1 MFKPSITFKALVIGV
16 VVLALLIP
24 LSMLRGLVNE
34 RAGLRAAAHERVAQS
49 WGGRVRAP
57 GPILIVPGQ
66 REVLQGGRPT
76 LETTD
81 VCFLPTEL
89 TLAVDI
95 RMQPEPRRVGIYEV
109 PVYLA
114 DVRVTGQL
122 TAEAIERW
130 QATQPDYRLQWTAA
144 RVLLPLAET
153 RELRSVQASFAGQPL
168 RFVPG
173 GAGELRGIEA
183 SLTWQG
189 EPEQPAVFDMHLLLA
204 GSGGFTL
211 LPLGSN
217 THVKLTADWPH
228 PSFTGSFAP
237 TQYSIDASRFTA
249 EWNVLELNRSY
260 GNAFFAGELPL
271 EQLAASAT
279 GVDIFQSI
287 DIYQRGERA
296 IKYALVF
303 IALTFLTFF
312 AWEQVSDVRLHPL
325 QYLLLG
331 LALSVFYLLL
341 IAITEHTSFGLTYA
355 IAATALVA
363 LLGSYIAGALRSVA
377 RGIKVAIALTATY
390 GFLYGLVLSEDY
402 ALLLGAIAV
411 FTALA
416 IVMMVTR
423 SIDWYSR

>member
-1 MFKPSITFKALVIGV
+1 
-16 VVLALLIP
+16 
-24 LSMLRGLVNE
+24 
-34 RAGLRAAAHERVAQS
+34 
-49 WGGRVRAP
+49 
-57 GPILIVPGQ
+57 
-66 REVLQGGRPT
+66 
-76 LETTD
+76 
-81 VCFLPTEL
+81 
-89 TLAVDI
+89 
-95 RMQPEPRRVGIYEV
+95 
-109 PVYLA
+109 
-114 DVRVTGQL
+114 
-122 TAEAIERW
+122 
-130 QATQPDYRLQWTAA
+130 
-144 RVLLPLAET
+144 
-153 RELRSVQASFAGQPL
+153 
-168 RFVPG
+168 
-173 GAGELRGIEA
+173 
-183 SLTWQG
+183 
-189 EPEQPAVFDMHLLLA
+189 MHLLLA